1 MSEYWKSTASQLAVV
16 PQESPL
22 TSLSSLSTG
31 ASIAQLTFVT
41 RLLRSVSMRLLES
54 IKATSSAPC
63 ETYRIAMSEASARK
77 REPNQ
82 RWIA

>member
-1 MSEYWKSTASQLAVV
+1 
-16 PQESPL
+16 
-22 TSLSSLSTG
+22 
-31 ASIAQLTFVT
+31 
-41 RLLRSVSMRLLES
+41 MRLLES